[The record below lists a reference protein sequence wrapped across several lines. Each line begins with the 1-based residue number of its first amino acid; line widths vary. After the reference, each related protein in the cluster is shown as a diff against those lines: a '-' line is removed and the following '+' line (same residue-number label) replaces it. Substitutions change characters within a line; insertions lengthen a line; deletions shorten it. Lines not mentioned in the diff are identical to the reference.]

1 MPDNKGADI
10 KAIAMPKWGLEMSEG
25 TVAKW
30 HIGEG
35 DTIAKGQVIMDIE
48 TDKIANEVEAD
59 ADGVLKRQIAGEGE
73 TLEIGALL
81 AVIAQEGTSDTEID
95 EFVASYK
102 SVAVGRVEATTA
114 APPAPAP
121 SAAPAAPRAAA
132 GGKVKASPR
141 AKKLATSLGVDIS
154 QVQPSGAS
162 GRISA
167 DDVQAFHDA
176 GQTTGSAAAA
186 PAGDGKVR
194 ATPRAKRLAKELG
207 IALSQV
213 PATGRGGRVSEDDVR
228 SFADGGGGAA
238 PAAATPVN
246 EDARATP
253 VARKR
258 ATELGVDIRTVQGT
272 GRGGRISREDVEA
285 AASGGA
291 SGPGAAAAAPGD
303 NPVTVEPM
311 NNMRKI
317 VAKRLSAAKQE
328 IPHIYL
334 TVDVEIDA
342 LLARRK
348 KVNEDGDVKV
358 SVNDFVIRAVA
369 LALKQVPKVNVQ
381 LHGEELHYFAHADIS
396 MAVALEGGLITPI
409 VRAADTKSV
418 RQIAVEAKDLAT
430 RARDG
435 KLKLEEFQGGTFSI
449 SNMGMLGVKHF
460 DAVINPPQGAI
471 LAIGAG
477 EPRMVVKNG
486 APAVATVMTVTMSCD
501 HRSIDGALGAEFL
514 DAFKTLIQEPMA
526 LVV

>member
-1 MPDNKGADI
+1 MADI

-30 HIGEG
+30 HVGEG
-35 DTIAKGQVIMDIE
+35 DTLTKGQVIMDIE

-59 ADGVLKRQIAGEGE
+59 AAGVLKRRLAAEGE

-81 AVIAQEGTSDTEID
+81 AVIADEGASDAEID
-95 EFVASYK
+95 DFVANYK
-102 SVAVGRVEATTA
+102 SVAVGRVGLAG
-114 APPAPAP
+114 APAP
-121 SAAPAAPRAAA
+121 EPAQAPTPAAPAAAPKAAA
-132 GGKVKASPR
+132 
-141 AKKLATSLGVDIS
+141 
-154 QVQPSGAS
+154 
-162 GRISA
+162 
-167 DDVQAFHDA
+167 
-176 GQTTGSAAAA
+176 
-186 PAGDGKVR
+186 DGKVR
-194 ATPRAKRLAKELG
+194 ATPRAKRLARELG
-207 IALSQV
+207 VDLAQV
-213 PATGRGGRVSEDDVR
+213 PATGRGGRVSEDDVKGF
-228 SFADGGGGAA
+228 SASGAAAPEAA
-238 PAAATPVN
+238 PAGGEV
-246 EDARATP
+246 RASP

-258 ATELGVDIRTVQGT
+258 ALELGVDIAAVRGT
-272 GRGGRISREDVEA
+272 RRGGRISKEDVEA
-285 AASGGA
+285 AAA
-291 SGPGAAAAAPGD
+291 GAAAPSVQAPASGGD

-348 KVNEDGDVKV
+348 KVNEDSDVKV
-358 SVNDFVIRAVA
+358 SLNDFVIRAVA
-369 LALKQVPKVNVQ
+369 LALMQVPKVNVQ
-381 LHGEELHYFAHADIS
+381 LHGEDLHYFAHADIS

-418 RQIAVEAKDLAT
+418 QQIAVEAKDLAG
-430 RARDG
+430 RARSG

-471 LAIGAG
+471 LAVGAG
-477 EPRMVVKNG
+477 EERIVAKNG
-486 APAVATVMTVTMSCD
+486 APAVATVMSVTMSCD
-501 HRSIDGALGAEFL
+501 HRSIDGALGAAFL
-514 DAFKTLIQEPMA
+514 EAFKTLIQEPMA

>member
-1 MPDNKGADI
+1 MPDI

-35 DTIAKGQVIMDIE
+35 DAIAKGQVIMDIE

-59 ADGVLKRQIAGEGE
+59 VGGVLKRQIAGEGE
-73 TLEIGALL
+73 TLAIGALL
-81 AVIAQEGTSDTEID
+81 AVVAEEGASEADID
-95 EFVASYK
+95 EFVAGYK
-102 SVAVGRVEATTA
+102 SVAVGRVEASA
-114 APPAPAP
+114 AAPAPAP
-121 SAAPAAPRAAA
+121 APRAAPAASKAA

-141 AKKLATSLGVDIS
+141 AKKLAGSLGVDIA
-154 QVQPSGAS
+154 QVQPSSAG

-176 GQTTGSAAAA
+176 GGTAAA
-186 PAGDGKVR
+186 PSGDGGKVR

-207 IALSQV
+207 IDLAQV
-213 PATGRGGRVSEDDVR
+213 PATGRGGRVSEDDVK
-228 SFADGGGGAA
+228 SFSEGGGAAAPAA
-238 PAAATPVN
+238 PAAAVN

-258 ATELGVDIRTVQGT
+258 ALELGVDINTVGGT
-272 GRGGRISREDVEA
+272 GRGGRISKEDVEA
-285 AASGGA
+285 AASGG
-291 SGPGAAAAAPGD
+291 GAPAVAAAPGE
-303 NPVTVEPM
+303 NPVTIEPM
-311 NNMRKI
+311 NNMRKV

-348 KVNEDGDVKV
+348 KVNDAGGVKA

-381 LHGEELHYFAHADIS
+381 LHGEDLHFFQHADIS

-418 RQIAVEAKDLAT
+418 QQIAAEAKDLAT

-449 SNMGMLGVKHF
+449 SNMGMLGIKHF

-471 LAIGAG
+471 LAVGAG
-477 EPRMVVKNG
+477 EQRMVVKNS

-514 DAFKTLIQEPMA
+514 EAFKTLIQEPMA